1 MTNIALQG
9 KLLYL
14 HEMVKKM
21 RRFQVTAKE
30 IKSSYDKSMA
40 IHYAALVD
48 EASRQI
54 DKMLNIYNLEEK
66 TSIGHNTL
74 FDDNIS
80 DPLRGAEILSSSHT
94 PPMPPLEKK

>member
-48 EASRQI
+48 DASRQI

-66 TSIGHNTL
+66 TRDGNNNL

-80 DPLRGAEILSSSHT
+80 DPLRGTEILSPKT
-94 PPMPPLEKK
+94 PPTPPSTK

>member
-21 RRFQVTAKE
+21 RKYQVTAKE

-54 DKMLNIYNLEEK
+54 DKLLNVYNLDEK

-80 DPLRGAEILSSSHT
+80 DPLRGAEILSPT
-94 PPMPPLEKK
+94 NPPIPPAPKQ

>member
-21 RRFQVTAKE
+21 RKYQVTAKE

-54 DKMLNIYNLEEK
+54 DKMLNIYNLDEK

-80 DPLRGAEILSSSHT
+80 DPLRGTEILSPSN
-94 PPMPPLEKK
+94 PPSPPAPKQ

>member
-54 DKMLNIYNLEEK
+54 DKMLNIYDLGEK

-80 DPLRGAEILSSSHT
+80 DPLRGTEILSPSKT

>member
-48 EASRQI
+48 EATRQI

-80 DPLRGAEILSSSHT
+80 DPLRGTEILSPSQT
-94 PPMPPLEKK
+94 PPKPPLEKK

>member
-1 MTNIALQG
+1 
-9 KLLYL
+9 
-14 HEMVKKM
+14 MVKKM

-48 EASRQI
+48 EATKQI
-54 DKMLNIYNLEEK
+54 DKMLNVYDLGEK
-66 TSIGHNTL
+66 TRIGHNTL

-80 DPLRGAEILSSSHT
+80 DPLREAEILSPKKPPT
-94 PPMPPLEKK
+94 PPTPK

>member
-48 EASRQI
+48 DTTRQI
-54 DKMLNIYNLEEK
+54 DKMLNVYDVNEK
-66 TSIGHNTL
+66 TRNGNNTL

-80 DPLRGAEILSSSHT
+80 DPLRGTEILSPSNPPT
-94 PPMPPLEKK
+94 PPTRKQ

>member
-48 EASRQI
+48 EASKQI
-54 DKMLNIYNLEEK
+54 DKMLNVYDLGEK
-66 TSIGHNTL
+66 TSIGNNTL

-80 DPLRGAEILSSSHT
+80 DPLRGTEILSPTNPPT
-94 PPMPPLEKK
+94 PPAPK

>member
-40 IHYAALVD
+40 IHYASLVD
-48 EASRQI
+48 EATRKI
-54 DKMLNIYNLEEK
+54 DKMLNVYDLGEK
-66 TSIGHNTL
+66 KSNGNNTL

-80 DPLRGAEILSSSHT
+80 DPPRGTEILSQNQA
-94 PPMPPLEKK
+94 PPMPPLEKR

>member
-14 HEMVKKM
+14 HDMVKKM
-21 RRFQVTAKE
+21 RKYQVTAKE

-54 DKMLNIYNLEEK
+54 DKLLNVYNLDKK

-80 DPLRGAEILSSSHT
+80 DPLQGTEILSPTNPPT
-94 PPMPPLEKK
+94 PPAPKQ

>member
-14 HEMVKKM
+14 HKMVKKM

-54 DKMLNIYNLEEK
+54 DKMLNIYDLGEK

>member
-21 RRFQVTAKE
+21 RKFQVNARE

-40 IHYAALVD
+40 IHYASLVD
-48 EASRQI
+48 EATRKI
-54 DKMLNIYNLEEK
+54 DKMLNVYNLGEK
-66 TSIGHNTL
+66 KSNGNNTL

-80 DPLRGAEILSSSHT
+80 DHPRGTEILSPNQA
-94 PPMPPLEKK
+94 PPMPPQEKR

>member
-9 KLLYL
+9 LLLYQ

-30 IKSSYDKSMA
+30 IKSNYDKSMA
-40 IHYAALVD
+40 IHYASLVD
-48 EASRQI
+48 EATRKI
-54 DKMLNIYNLEEK
+54 DKMLNVYDLGEK
-66 TSIGHNTL
+66 KSNGNNTL

-80 DPLRGAEILSSSHT
+80 DPPRGTEILSPTNPPT
-94 PPMPPLEKK
+94 PPAPK

>member
-80 DPLRGAEILSSSHT
+80 DPLRGTEILSPSQT
-94 PPMPPLEKK
+94 PPKPPLEKK

>member
-14 HEMVKKM
+14 HEIVKKM
-21 RRFQVTAKE
+21 RKYQVTAKE

-54 DKMLNIYNLEEK
+54 DKMLNINDLGKK
-66 TSIGHNTL
+66 TSIGHNTF

-80 DPLRGAEILSSSHT
+80 DHLPGTEKFSQTKAPSV
-94 PPMPPLEKK
+94 PPLEKK

>member
-14 HEMVKKM
+14 HDMVKKM
-21 RRFQVTAKE
+21 RKYQVTAKE

-54 DKMLNIYNLEEK
+54 DKMLNIYNLDEK
-66 TSIGHNTL
+66 ASIGHNTL

-80 DPLRGAEILSSSHT
+80 DPLQGTEILSPTNPPT
-94 PPMPPLEKK
+94 PPAPKQ

>member
-21 RRFQVTAKE
+21 RRFQVTARD

-54 DKMLNIYNLEEK
+54 DKMLNIYDLEQK
-66 TSIGHNTL
+66 TKIGHNTL

-80 DPLRGAEILSSSHT
+80 DHLRGTEILSPNQSS
-94 PPMPPLEKK
+94 PKPPLNDK

>member
-48 EASRQI
+48 EATRQI

-80 DPLRGAEILSSSHT
+80 DPLRGAKILSSSHT

>member
-48 EASRQI
+48 DTTRQI
-54 DKMLNIYNLEEK
+54 DKMLNVYDLGEK
-66 TSIGHNTL
+66 TRIGHNTL

-80 DPLRGAEILSSSHT
+80 DPLPGTEILSPTNPPT
-94 PPMPPLEKK
+94 PPTPKQ

>member
-14 HEMVKKM
+14 HKMVKKM

-48 EASRQI
+48 DIICQI
-54 DKMLNIYNLEEK
+54 DKILYINDIEEK
-66 TSIGHNTL
+66 TRTCHKMFFG
-74 FDDNIS
+74 DNIS
-80 DPLRGAEILSSSHT
+80 DPLRGTEILSPSQN
-94 PPMPPLEKK
+94 PPKPPLEKK

>member
-21 RRFQVTAKE
+21 RKYQVTAKE

-54 DKMLNIYNLEEK
+54 DKMLDIYNLDEK

-80 DPLRGAEILSSSHT
+80 DPLRGAEILSPTNPPT
-94 PPMPPLEKK
+94 PPAPKQ

>member
-48 EASRQI
+48 ETSRQI

-66 TSIGHNTL
+66 TRDGNNTL

-80 DPLRGAEILSSSHT
+80 DPPRGTEILSPT
-94 PPMPPLEKK
+94 NPPTRPAPK

>member
-1 MTNIALQG
+1 MTNITLQG

-48 EASRQI
+48 DTTRQI
-54 DKMLNIYNLEEK
+54 DKMLNVYDVNEK
-66 TSIGHNTL
+66 TRNGNNTL

-80 DPLRGAEILSSSHT
+80 DPLRGTEILSPTNPTT
-94 PPMPPLEKK
+94 PPTPNH

>member
-48 EASRQI
+48 DASRQI
-54 DKMLNIYNLEEK
+54 DKMLNVYNSEEK
-66 TSIGHNTL
+66 TRDGHNNL

-80 DPLRGAEILSSSHT
+80 DPQRGTEILSPT
-94 PPMPPLEKK
+94 KAPPMPPMDKK